1 MITQKERQMKK
12 IFNMKSLLLSAVAV
26 MGLTACSDSDSGQSP
41 DELVQEQ
48 NTAIEALVAEYTNDV
63 VYDTYGKLAA
73 KSEALYNAINAV
85 KQKLTAATP
94 ETVTKD
100 EIGAICTLYKEARAE
115 WEESE
120 AFLFGAADEYD
131 IDPHIDT
138 WPLDVEV
145 LAADLADDNK
155 IAALNS
161 ENGIEWARA
170 TGNLTPE
177 NLGFH
182 GLEFIF
188 FRDGKNRDEAIF
200 NNNAIEDYVDAEGNK
215 FFEGKNVTGKEEI
228 IFAAA
233 IAGDLRDKCY
243 QLEVCWMGEAKA
255 PAAHVARIKACIAA
269 GDDSFGLFKEG
280 TNLSYG
286 DNLNRAAGTTYN
298 SWKKSL
304 EQIFDGCNDI
314 CSEVADLKMG
324 QAYRVSTDPSHATH
338 EEEDEDTGETIIVKD
353 DVNYIESPYSHN
365 SFTDFKGN
373 IQSIKNS
380 LYGGR
385 SLTTPTE
392 KSIMAYLE
400 KYNPE
405 LAADVDAKLNAA
417 LNALDACLK
426 SGKSFVEAP
435 GAPVVGTAIEAI
447 SDLDSQ
453 ISEAKSWVLAN

>member
-1 MITQKERQMKK
+1 MKK
-12 IFNMKSLLLSAVAV
+12 IINMKSLLLSAVAV
-26 MGLTACSDSDSGQSP
+26 FGLTACSDSDSGKSA
-41 DELVQEQ
+41 DEIVKEQ
-48 NTAIEALVAEYTNDV
+48 NAAIEALVGEYTNDV
-63 VYDTYGKLAA
+63 VYDTYGKLAT
-73 KSEALYNAINAV
+73 KSEALYNAIAAV
-85 KQKLTAATP
+85 KEKLIATTP
-94 ETVTKD
+94 APVTQA
-100 EIGAICTLYKEARAE
+100 EIDAICTLYKEARAE

-145 LAADLADDNK
+145 LASDLADDAK

-161 ENGIEWARA
+161 ANGIEWART

-182 GLEFIF
+182 GIEFIF
-188 FRDGKNRDEAIF
+188 FRDGKNRDVAIF
-200 NNNAIEDYVDAEGNK
+200 NNDVTENYVDSEGNK
-215 FFEGKNVTGKEEI
+215 YFEGKNVTGKEEI

-243 QLEVCWMGEAKA
+243 QLEVCWLGEAKA
-255 PAAHVARIKACIAA
+255 PAAHVARVKACAAA
-269 GDDSFGLFKEG
+269 GDASFGLYKEG
-280 TNLSYG
+280 TSLSYG
-286 DNLNRAAGTTYN
+286 DNLNRVSGTTYN

-314 CSEVADLKMG
+314 CAEVADLKMG
-324 QAYRVSTDPSHATH
+324 QAYRASQDPNSTH
-338 EEEDEDTGETIIVKD
+338 EEEDEETGETIVVKD

-373 IQSIKNS
+373 IISIKNT

-385 SLTTPTE
+385 SLATPTQ

-400 KYNPE
+400 QYNPSMATDVQTK
-405 LAADVDAKLNAA
+405 LDAAMK
-417 LNALDACLK
+417 ALDACLS

-435 GAPVVGTAIEAI
+435 GAPVVGAAIDAI
-447 SDLDSQ
+447 SALDSQ
-453 ISEAKSWVLAN
+453 ISEAKNWILRN